1 MSREELEVRGSYRR
15 DRHATRPS
23 AVAKRNRNGK
33 GEPMD
38 YSEQANGDCHPD
50 DTSLLDNDKD
60 REPQNDLSPEMCD
73 FFIKVNSAFRP
84 EPHELRILH
93 LACVQHDRATVA
105 RRVLDEQGTTF
116 EDRFGQPKERPEIRI
131 EREASR
137 QFAQLIRQLDFPAQP
152 FASQSDG
159 LRDYLEMC
167 GIGERP

>member
-33 GEPMD
+33 PEMSDHTEQPDSDRHAGET
-38 YSEQANGDCHPD
+38 SQPD
-50 DTSLLDNDKD
+50 KPSDDKD
-60 REPQNDLSPEMCD
+60 REPQNNLSPEMCD
-73 FFIKVNSAFRP
+73 FFLQVNSAFRP

-93 LACVQHDRATVA
+93 LACVQHDRATAA
-105 RRVLDEQGTTF
+105 RQVLDEQGTTY
-116 EDRFGQPKERPEIRI
+116 EDRFGQPRERPEVRI

-152 FASQSDG
+152 FSSESDE
-159 LRDYLEMC
+159 LREYLEM
-167 GIGERP
+167 GLQP